1 MIRVEEHNSL
11 YKDPS
16 TNTFVNRNV
25 SEIEHARKRKKMRL
39 EKAERERELECK
51 VDSLTD
57 DVSRLTTMLEK
68 LLENKNGTN

>member
-1 MIRVEEHNSL
+1 MIRVEEHNGL

-16 TNTFVNRNV
+16 KNTFVNRNV
-25 SEIEHARKRKKMRL
+25 AEIKLAKKRKKMRL
-39 EKAERERELECK
+39 EKAERERELESK

>member
-1 MIRVEEHNSL
+1 MIKVEEHNNL
-11 YKDPS
+11 YKDES
-16 TNTFVNRNV
+16 RNTFVNRNV
-25 SEIEHARKRKKMRL
+25 AEIEMGRHRKKMRL
-39 EKAERERELECK
+39 EKAERERELESK

>member
-1 MIRVEEHNSL
+1 MIKVEEHNGL

-16 TNTFVNRNV
+16 KNTFVNRNTT
-25 SEIEHARKRKKMRL
+25 EIEQARERKRLRRI
-39 EKAERERELECK
+39 KAQEERELSEK

>member
-1 MIRVEEHNSL
+1 MIKVEKHNGL

-16 TNTFVNRNV
+16 TNTFVNRDLV
-25 SEIEHARKRKKMRL
+25 EIESARQRKKMRVK
-39 EKAERERELECK
+39 KAEREMELESK

-68 LLENKNGTN
+68 LLEKEHANT

>member
-1 MIRVEEHNSL
+1 MIKVEEHNGL
-11 YKDPS
+11 YKDQG
-16 TNTFVNRNV
+16 TNTFVNRNTT
-25 SEIEHARKRKKMRL
+25 EIEQARERKKLRKI
-39 EKAERERELECK
+39 KAQEERELSEK

>member
-1 MIRVEEHNSL
+1 
-11 YKDPS
+11 
-16 TNTFVNRNV
+16 
-25 SEIEHARKRKKMRL
+25 MRL
-39 EKAERERELECK
+39 DKVERERELECK